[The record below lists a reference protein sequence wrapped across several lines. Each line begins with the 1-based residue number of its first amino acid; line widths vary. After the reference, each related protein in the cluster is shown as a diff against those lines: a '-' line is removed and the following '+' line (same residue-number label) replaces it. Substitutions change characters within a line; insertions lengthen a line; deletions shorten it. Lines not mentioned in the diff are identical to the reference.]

1 MIEIYVREFVA
12 IGKFLR
18 IHGKCKGNFILV
30 DREELK
36 EMMNRNRYDTAD
48 NKLKIWK
55 ALYWIATE
63 DGRRVTKRVYNTD
76 SKKYEPK
83 IAMNLQVLDMLEQ
96 LQERKNA
103 VE

>member
-1 MIEIYVREFVA
+1 MIATYAREFVA

-18 IHGKCKGNFILV
+18 EHGTCKGEHILV
-30 DREELK
+30 DKDVLK

-55 ALYWIATE
+55 ALHWITPE
-63 DGRRVTKRVYNTD
+63 DGRRMTKRVYNPDTGRYD
-76 SKKYEPK
+76 PK
-83 IAMNLQVLDMLEQ
+83 IAMDLEVLDMLEQ
-96 LQERKNA
+96 LQERKKA